1 MKAILIVFTGGGLG
15 SVLRFAIG
23 QWMGNDVQHGPWA
36 TLMVNLI
43 GSLLIGALFGWSSLG
58 EKNQDLW
65 LFGVTGFCGGFTTFS
80 ALSKECLEMIQ
91 NQQWMPA
98 LLYIACSVVGGL
110 ICVGTGYWLMRSV

>member
-23 QWMGNDVQHGPWA
+23 QWMGNDVQHWPWT